1 MEKFDVM
8 RRARASMTEGILF
21 ITAILLSLLLL
32 VEWLGGFTSLVAIG
46 MAGGAALSQS
56 ELDE

>member
-46 MAGGAALSQS
+46 MAGGAALAQS